1 MGPLWDLPRVIIEAL
16 LQWQQ
21 LRAAELRFE
30 RLEVAVL
37 VAAAL
42 AILAALLMV
51 WHGRRQQRPR
61 VRNAIALAALLP
73 VVSPSTAAAI
83 RHAPFVLFVAGLA
96 FALLALAD
104 PYTTLAREDKTHPG
118 RRIAV
123 LIDASSS
130 MNQPFHSPNF
140 NKQGGPTYFATVA
153 AAEYFMRL
161 RMQGTFRDLIALV
174 EFGNEAYVVTPFTTD
189 YENVLLSMR
198 LIAEPEEWERFPDQG
213 TIIMRAI
220 QQGTELFEAFD
231 FLGAAGNLIVIFSDG
246 QDSQTILQGRP
257 IKSIMADAREH
268 GIPVYMIRMAFNKG
282 LGAVLP
288 DELWKEAVEQTG
300 GRFYP
305 AADEATILRAVHEI
319 DQLAPGKV
327 ELREYRSR
335 QLQFP
340 GYALIAVLLWLLA
353 TAAKVGLRTF
363 RTLP

>member
-1 MGPLWDLPRVIIEAL
+1 MIAEVLWEWL
-16 LQWQQ
+16 Q
-21 LRAAELRFE
+21 LRPEELRFGRME
-30 RLEVAVL
+30 AAILVATGL
-37 VAAAL
+37 SMAAAL
-42 AILAALLMV
+42 LIA
-51 WHGRRQQRPR
+51 WHARRQQQRRKPH
-61 VRNAIALAALLP
+61 AIALAALLP
-73 VVSPSTAAAI
+73 VVRPSAGAAM
-83 RHAPFVLFVAGLA
+83 RHAPFVLFVAGLG

-104 PYTTLAREDKTHPG
+104 PFTTLVREDKTFPG

-130 MNQPFHSPNF
+130 MNQPFHSPSF

-161 RMQGTFRDLIALV
+161 RMEGTFRDLIALV

-198 LIAEPEEWERFPDQG
+198 LIAEPAEWERFPDQG

-220 QQGTELFEAFD
+220 QKSTELFETFD

-257 IKSIMADAREH
+257 IKHIMADARAH
-268 GIPVYMIRMAFNKG
+268 GIPVYMIRVAFNKG
-282 LGAVLP
+282 LGAVMP

-335 QLQFP
+335 ELQFP
-340 GYALIAVLLWLLA
+340 GYALIAVLLWLAA
-353 TAAKVGLRTF
+353 TAAKLGLRTF
-363 RTLP
+363 RTFP

>member
-1 MGPLWDLPRVIIEAL
+1 MGPLWDVPRVILEAL
-16 LQWQQ
+16 SQWQRLQAGQ
-21 LRAAELRFE
+21 LRFGRAEI
-30 RLEVAVL
+30 AIL
-37 VAAAL
+37 VACAL
-42 AILAALLMV
+42 AMLVALLMV
-51 WHGRRQQRPR
+51 WHAQRRSS
-61 VRNAIALAALLP
+61 RNAVAVAALLP
-73 VVSPSTAAAI
+73 VMASSPLAAL
-83 RHAPFVLFVAGLA
+83 RHAPFVAFVAGLV

-104 PYTTLAREDKTHPG
+104 PFTTLAREDKTYPG

-140 NKQGGPTYFATVA
+140 NKEGGPTYFATVA

-198 LIAEPEEWERFPDQG
+198 LIAEPAEWERFPDQG
-213 TIIMRAI
+213 TIIMRAV
-220 QQGTELFEAFD
+220 QQSTELFKAFD

-246 QDSQTILQGRP
+246 QDSQTIFQGRP

-268 GIPVYMIRMAFNKG
+268 GIPVYMIRVAFNKG

-288 DELWKEAVEQTG
+288 DDLWKEAVEQTG

-319 DQLAPGKV
+319 DQLAPGKI

-335 QLQFP
+335 QLQFT
-340 GYALIAVLLWLLA
+340 GYALIAVLLWLAAGLA
-353 TAAKVGLRTF
+353 KLGPRTF
-363 RTLP
+363 RTFP

>member
-1 MGPLWDLPRVIIEAL
+1 MISEVLWEWL
-16 LQWQQ
+16 Q
-21 LRAAELRFE
+21 LRPEQLRFG
-30 RLEVAVL
+30 RMGAAIM

-42 AILAALLMV
+42 TIAAALLV
-51 WHGRRQQRPR
+51 AWHARRQQQPR
-61 VRNAIALAALLP
+61 KPNAIALAALLP
-73 VVSPSTAAAI
+73 VVSPSTAAAM
-83 RHAPFVLFVAGLA
+83 RHAPFVLFVAGLG

-104 PYTTLAREDKTHPG
+104 PYTTLVREDKTFPG

-130 MNQPFHSPNF
+130 MNQPFHSPSF

-161 RMQGTFRDLIALV
+161 RMEGTFRDLIALV

-198 LIAEPEEWERFPDQG
+198 LIAEPAEWEAFPDQG

-220 QQGTELFEAFD
+220 QKGTELFETFD

-257 IKSIMADAREH
+257 IKHIMADARGH
-268 GIPVYMIRMAFNKG
+268 GIPVYMIRVAFNKG
-282 LGAVLP
+282 LGAVMP

-335 QLQFP
+335 ELQFP
-340 GYALIAVLLWLLA
+340 GYALIAVLLWLAGA
-353 TAAKVGLRTF
+353 TAKLGLRGF
-363 RTLP
+363 RTFP

>member
-1 MGPLWDLPRVIIEAL
+1 MSPVWDLPRLIRETL

-21 LRAAELRFE
+21 LRAGDLRFD
-30 RLEVAVL
+30 RMQVAILLAVALTML
-37 VAAAL
+37 VALVMAWHAQRRAQRSPRH
-42 AILAALLMV
+42 AI
-51 WHGRRQQRPR
+51 G
-61 VRNAIALAALLP
+61 LAALLP
-73 VVSPSTAAAI
+73 IMMPSAMALI
-83 RHAPFVLFVAGLA
+83 RHVPFVLFVGGLS
-96 FALLALAD
+96 FALIALAD
-104 PYTTLAREDKTHPG
+104 PYTALAREDKTYPG

-130 MNQPFHSPNF
+130 MNQPFHSPSF

-198 LIAEPEEWERFPDQG
+198 LIAEPAEWERFPDQG

-220 QQGTELFEAFD
+220 EQGTELFKAFD

-257 IKSIMADAREH
+257 IKTIMADAREH
-268 GIPVYMIRMAFNKG
+268 GIPVYMIRVAFNKG

-288 DELWKEAVEQTG
+288 DELWKEAIEQTG

-327 ELREYRSR
+327 ELREYRSK
-335 QLQFP
+335 QLQFG
-340 GYALIAVLLWLLA
+340 GYALIAMLLWLC
-353 TAAKVGLRTF
+353 AALMKLGPRAFRTF
-363 RTLP
+363 P

>member
-1 MGPLWDLPRVIIEAL
+1 MGPLWDVPRVLAETL
-16 LQWQQ
+16 LQWLQ
-21 LRAAELRFE
+21 LRTAELRFG
-30 RLEVAVL
+30 RLEAAILVATALVMAAVL
-37 VAAAL
+37 
-42 AILAALLMV
+42 LMA

-61 VRNAIALAALLP
+61 RRNAIALAALLP
-73 VVSPSTAAAI
+73 VMTPSGGAAM
-83 RHAPFVLFVAGLA
+83 RHAPFVLFVAGLGV
-96 FALLALAD
+96 ALLALAD
-104 PYTTLAREDKTHPG
+104 PYTTLAREDKTYPG

-198 LIAEPEEWERFPDQG
+198 LIAEPAEWERFPDQG

-231 FLGAAGNLIVIFSDG
+231 FIGAAGNLIVIFSDG

-257 IKSIMADAREH
+257 IKHIMADAREH
-268 GIPVYMIRMAFNKG
+268 GIPVYMIRVAFNKG
-282 LGAVLP
+282 LGAVMP

-305 AADEATILRAVHEI
+305 AADESTILRAVHEI

-340 GYALIAVLLWLLA
+340 GYALIAVLLWLA
-353 TAAKVGLRTF
+353 AAAAKLGLRSF
-363 RTLP
+363 RTFP

>member
-1 MGPLWDLPRVIIEAL
+1 MGPLWDVPRVMTEAL
-16 LQWQQ
+16 LQWEQ
-21 LRAAELRFE
+21 LRAAELRFG
-30 RLEVAVL
+30 RLEVAIL

-42 AILAALLMV
+42 AIVAALLTV
-51 WHGRRQQRPR
+51 WHGRFQQQPR

-73 VVSPSTAAAI
+73 VVPPSTAAAM
-83 RHAPFVLFVAGLA
+83 RHAPFVLFVAGLG

-104 PYTTLAREDKTHPG
+104 PYTTLAREDKTYPG

-161 RMQGTFRDLIALV
+161 RTQGTFRDLIALV

-198 LIAEPEEWERFPDQG
+198 LISEPAEWERFPDQG
-213 TIIMRAI
+213 TIIIRAI
-220 QQGTELFEAFD
+220 QQATELFEAFD

-268 GIPVYMIRMAFNKG
+268 GIPVYMIRVAFNKG

-305 AADEATILRAVHEI
+305 AADESTILRAVHEI
-319 DQLAPGKV
+319 DRLAPGKV

-353 TAAKVGLRTF
+353 TAAKLGLRTF
-363 RTLP
+363 RTFP

>member
-1 MGPLWDLPRVIIEAL
+1 MIAEVLWEWL
-16 LQWQQ
+16 Q
-21 LRAAELRFE
+21 LRPEQLRFGRME
-30 RLEVAVL
+30 AAILVATAL
-37 VAAAL
+37 TMAAAL
-42 AILAALLMV
+42 LIT
-51 WHGRRQQRPR
+51 WHARRQQQPR
-61 VRNAIALAALLP
+61 KPNAIALAALLP

-83 RHAPFVLFVAGLA
+83 RHAPFVLFVAGLG
-96 FALLALAD
+96 FALVALAD
-104 PYTTLAREDKTHPG
+104 PYTTLVREDKTFPG

-130 MNQPFHSPNF
+130 MNQPFHSPSF

-161 RMQGTFRDLIALV
+161 RMEGTFRDLIALV

-198 LIAEPEEWERFPDQG
+198 LIAGPDEWEAFPDQG

-220 QQGTELFEAFD
+220 QKSTELFETFD

-257 IKSIMADAREH
+257 IKHIMADARGH
-268 GIPVYMIRMAFNKG
+268 GIPVYMIRVAFNKG

-288 DELWKEAVEQTG
+288 DEMWKDAVEQTG

-319 DQLAPGKV
+319 DRLAPGKV

-335 QLQFP
+335 VLQFP
-340 GYALIAVLLWLLA
+340 GYALMAVLLWLAAA
-353 TAAKVGLRTF
+353 TAKLGLRAF
-363 RTLP
+363 RTFP

>member
-1 MGPLWDLPRVIIEAL
+1 MNPVWDLPRAMSEILWE
-16 LQWQQ
+16 W
-21 LRAAELRFE
+21 LRLRSAELRFG
-30 RLEVAVL
+30 RLEAAIL
-37 VAAAL
+37 VATAL
-42 AILAALLMV
+42 TISAALLLA
-51 WHGRRQQRPR
+51 WHAQRPLR
-61 VRNAIALAALLP
+61 PRRRTAIALAALLP
-73 VVSPSTAAAI
+73 VVRPSAAAAM
-83 RHAPFVLFVAGLA
+83 RHAPFVLFVGGLG

-104 PYTTLAREDKTHPG
+104 PYTTLVRKDKTFPG

-130 MNQPFHSPNF
+130 MNQPFHSPSF

-198 LIAEPEEWERFPDQG
+198 LIAEPAEWERFPDQG

-220 QQGTELFEAFD
+220 QKSTELFEAFD
-231 FLGAAGNLIVIFSDG
+231 FIGAAGNLIVIFSDG

-257 IKSIMADAREH
+257 IKHIMADAREH
-268 GIPVYMIRMAFNKG
+268 GIPVYMIRVAFNKG

-288 DELWKEAVEQTG
+288 DELWKQAVEQTG

-319 DQLAPGKV
+319 DKLAPGKV

-335 QLQFP
+335 ELQFP
-340 GYALIAVLLWLLA
+340 GYALIAVLLWLTA
-353 TAAKVGLRTF
+353 TAAKLGLRTF
-363 RTLP
+363 RTFP